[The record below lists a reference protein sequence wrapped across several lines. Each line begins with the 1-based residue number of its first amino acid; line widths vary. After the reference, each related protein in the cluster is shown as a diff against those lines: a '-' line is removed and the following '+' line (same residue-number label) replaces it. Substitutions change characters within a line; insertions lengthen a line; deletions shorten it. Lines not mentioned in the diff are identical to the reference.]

1 MTASHP
7 PSSLPPQ
14 KSLPLLTVTI
24 MLGESIRFDDTS
36 SRFSNSDQSVPL
48 GGVPRALRTA
58 AETAGLDPCA
68 ELYNEALRYATEGH
82 LRLARERLQMLLCMC
97 PDDGESRL
105 LYAKVQVA
113 SQKWNEALSALD
125 EAQACGLHIPVELRR
140 AVEDHLRAEEAAKE
154 EERAALRAR
163 EQGEIKALRQEAR
176 RLRSENAA
184 LLGRSSELE
193 RETRKWAW
201 TTAGVSSMAILFIIA
216 NLVFDGGNE
225 STVAPTPPPMVAT
238 SPTLIP
244 AAISSEADA
253 PPTDIVATKAGQAL
267 QAAPI
272 LDGTNLEVEV
282 AESKAKVTG
291 TAVSHYQIREIE
303 RILTS
308 IDGIDAV
315 TLDEVANDS
324 RERGSKHTVQSGDTL
339 SHIAY
344 YYYGDASLTAPI
356 LKANRTTLGGRANL
370 SIDQV
375 LDIPSVQ

>member
-1 MTASHP
+1 
-7 PSSLPPQ
+7 
-14 KSLPLLTVTI
+14 

-58 AETAGLDPCA
+58 AETAGLDPRA

-113 SQKWNEALSALD
+113 SQKWNEALAALD
-125 EAQACGLHIPVELRR
+125 EAQACGLHIPTELRR

-216 NLVFDGGNE
+216 NLAFGGSE
-225 STVAPTPPPMVAT
+225 EAGVVTQPPPMVAT
-238 SPTLIP
+238 SPTLLP
-244 AAISSEADA
+244 AAMIPEAPT
-253 PPTDIVATKAGQAL
+253 PPTDLIAT
-267 QAAPI
+267 QAAEALRTTP
-272 LDGTNLEVEV
+272 LLEGTNLEV
-282 AESKAKVTG
+282 TM
-291 TAVSHYQIREIE
+291 TAGEANVSGSVINHYQLKELE
-303 RILTS
+303 TILS
-308 IDGIDAV
+308 NIDGIDSV
-315 TLDEVANDS
+315 SIDKVANDA
-324 RERGSKHTVQSGDTL
+324 RERGGKHTVQSGDTL

-356 LKANRTTLGGRANL
+356 LKANRGSLGGRANL

-375 LDIPSVQ
+375 LKIPSVQ

>member
-1 MTASHP
+1 
-7 PSSLPPQ
+7 
-14 KSLPLLTVTI
+14 

-82 LRLARERLQMLLCMC
+82 LRLSRERLQMLLCMC

-125 EAQACGLHIPVELRR
+125 EAQACGLHVPTELRR
-140 AVEDHLRAEEAAKE
+140 AVEDHLRAEEAEKE

-216 NLVFDGGNE
+216 NLAFGSSDEAG
-225 STVAPTPPPMVAT
+225 TTPQPPPMVAT
-238 SPTLIP
+238 SPALLP
-244 AAISSEADA
+244 ASLTNQA
-253 PPTDIVATKAGQAL
+253 PASTSNMIVNKAAEAL
-267 QAAPI
+267 QTAP
-272 LDGTNLEVEV
+272 LLEGTNLEVTVV
-282 AESKAKVTG
+282 AGNAT
-291 TAVSHYQIREIE
+291 VSGSVVNHYQLRELE
-303 RILTS
+303 HILNS
-308 IDGIDAV
+308 IDGINSI
-315 TLDEVANDS
+315 TLENVANDA
-324 RERGSKHTVQSGDTL
+324 RESGGKHTVQGGDTL

-356 LKANRTTLGGRANL
+356 LKANRGALGGRANL

-375 LDIPSVQ
+375 LEIPSVQ

>member
-1 MTASHP
+1 
-7 PSSLPPQ
+7 
-14 KSLPLLTVTI
+14 

-97 PDDGESRL
+97 PDDGEARL

-113 SQKWNEALSALD
+113 SQKWNEALAALD
-125 EAQACGLHIPVELRR
+125 EAQACGLNIPGELRR

-184 LLGRSSELE
+184 LLGRSTELE

-216 NLVFDGGNE
+216 NLAFSGDDNGATN
-225 STVAPTPPPMVAT
+225 PQPPPMVAT
-238 SPTLIP
+238 APTLVP
-244 AAISSEADA
+244 TAISSKKGLHL
-253 PPTDIVATKAGQAL
+253 TNLVATKAAEAL
-267 QAAPI
+267 KASPI
-272 LDGTNLEVEV
+272 LEGTKLEVEV
-282 AESKAKVTG
+282 AKNTASVTG
-291 TAVSHYQIREIE
+291 TVINYFQVREIE
-303 RILTS
+303 RVLEAIN
-308 IDGIDAV
+308 GIDSVA
-315 TLDEVANDS
+315 LDEITNSS
-324 RERGSKHTVQSGDTL
+324 RERGSRHTVRSGDTL

-344 YYYGDASLTAPI
+344 YYYGDASLTGPI
-356 LKANRTTLGGRANL
+356 LKANRSALRGRVNL

-375 LDIPSVQ
+375 LSIPSVQ